1 MLILNSSEVRKAL
14 TMAEAITEMERAFA
28 LLARGAVELPQ
39 RTQLQVAGEL
49 GTSLIMSCY
58 AADPDGTAG
67 EALMVKVA
75 SVFPGNLEREIAT
88 INGAVLVLDPETGVP
103 EAMMDGGSLTAIRT
117 GAASGLATRL
127 LAPKDARI
135 LAVVGAGGQAR
146 SQVAAVCAV
155 RPINE
160 VRVYS
165 RTLERA
171 HEMVE
176 ALAGESSAS
185 LRVVG
190 SASEAI
196 ADADVICT
204 ATTSAQPVFKDGDL
218 KANVHLN
225 AVGAYRPDLA
235 EIPVETCGRA
245 FVVVDSLEA
254 AREEAGELIQAVAAG
269 TMNWEGV
276 GAELG
281 DLVLGRAEISQR
293 PGVTLFKSVGLAVQ
307 DALAAKAALANAR
320 ARGLGQQ
327 VRWE

>member
-1 MLILNSSEVRKAL
+1 MLILNSKDVAKAL

-28 LLARGAVELPQ
+28 VLARGAVELPQ
-39 RTQLQVAGEL
+39 RTQLRVAGER
-49 GTSLIMSCY
+49 GTSLIMPCH
-58 AADPDGTAG
+58 AADERGSGG

-75 SVFPGNLEREIAT
+75 SVFPGNLEREMAT

-103 EAMMDGGSLTAIRT
+103 EAVMDAGSLTAIRT
-117 GAASGLATRL
+117 AAASGLATRL
-127 LAPKDARI
+127 LAPRDARV
-135 LAVVGAGGQAR
+135 LAVIGAGGQAR
-146 SQVAAVCAV
+146 SQLAAVCAV
-155 RPINE
+155 RPIEE

-165 RTLERA
+165 RTAERA

-176 ALAGESSAS
+176 ELGGESSAT

-190 SASEAI
+190 SAGEAI

-204 ATTSAQPVFKDGDL
+204 ATTSAQAVFEDRDL

-245 FVVVDSLEA
+245 FVVVDSLAA
-254 AREEAGELIQAVAAG
+254 AREEAGDLIQAVAAG
-269 TMNWEGV
+269 VMNWPEI

-281 DLVLGRAEISQR
+281 ELVLGRVEIPPR

-307 DALAAKAALANAR
+307 DAFAAKAALANAR
-320 ARGLGQQ
+320 QLGLGAE
-327 VRWE
+327 VSLE